1 MPPKADP
8 YATPAQRRIDAILVI
23 ISILA
28 VVFLF
33 LSSSRGHAAN
43 DSATPVPTTQNISR

>member
-8 YATPAQRRIDAILVI
+8 YATPLHRRIDAILVI

-33 LSSSRGHAAN
+33 LSSSHGRIAN
-43 DSATPVPTTQNISR
+43 NSANPVPTTQNNSH